1 MTALVNAKLALSAAM
16 ADQGLSN
23 VELGRRLGVNEKAIR
38 RLRDLKHRSHIG
50 KVDAALRQ
58 LGKRLAVDVV

>member
-1 MTALVNAKLALSAAM
+1 MSKETAAIDAKLALSAAM

-23 VELGRRLGVNEKAIR
+23 VELGRR

-50 KVDAALRQ
+50 KVDAALRH
-58 LGKRLAVDVV
+58 LGKRLVVDVV